1 MLAFASHSA
10 ILPRNGRALAGLAA
24 FAALLAGCGA
34 DEGLFGSKSAGTGSG
49 TSGTTT
55 GTAGGGGSGQGG
67 AAAQGGGGA
76 APKGPRIRIHMSA
89 DTKPFAHDDGLSGQT
104 PISHS
109 SGLRKF
115 ELYRDDNDPSPLVV
129 FDYGTGFVE
138 AGYNDG
144 DDTIA
149 ATVDPTTLTEGHYTR
164 GRVVHSHVRYSIHA
178 TMHAQGYDFAGTFDN
193 VEVLSDKTL
202 LDGTLRDHG
211 YYDYVFNAAGK
222 SYPVT
227 GENAPVPTYPGSGGF
242 SVTFTNG
249 QWAYWFP
256 VDLTVKHDL
265 SADVDV
271 DMHVNM
277 FESFRWQDQGAK
289 GYKKGVFDVTPAS
302 FEPVERFGANSFVV
316 SAK

>member
-1 MLAFASHSA
+1 MLASASHSA
-10 ILPRNGRALAGLAA
+10 IIHRNGRSHARALAGLAA
-24 FAALLAGCGA
+24 LAALLAGCGA
-34 DEGLFGSKSAGTGSG
+34 DEGLFGSASTA
-49 TSGTTT
+49 SGTT
-55 GTAGGGGSGQGG
+55 GTTGGGGSGQGG
-67 AAAQGGGGA
+67 GAAQGGGGSA
-76 APKGPRIRIHMSA
+76 AGTRHIRIHLSA
-89 DTKPFAHDDGLSGQT
+89 DTKPFAHDDGLAGQT

-138 AGYNDG
+138 GGYNDG
-144 DDTIA
+144 DDTVA

-178 TMHAQGYDFAGTFDN
+178 TMHAQGLDFAGTFDN

-202 LDGTLRDHG
+202 LDGTMRDHG
-211 YYDYVFNAAGK
+211 YYAYVFNAAGK

-249 QWAYWFP
+249 EWAYWFP
-256 VDLTVKHDL
+256 VDLTVKHEL

-277 FESFRWQDQGAK
+277 FESFRWQDEGTK